1 MDRREQAKMGA
12 YAMVENRSSST
23 APDLVAQA
31 RGGDFKAFEEIYRRH
46 VGRIHSLCLRMT
58 TNRDRA
64 EELTQEAFTRAW
76 LKLGTFRGES
86 GFSAWLH
93 RVAVNVVIGDGRSRS
108 RRLKRESSV
117 GNVEDLHR
125 SAPTGVPGLGM
136 DLDRAIATL
145 PDRARSVFVLHDV
158 EGYRHEEVG
167 KMLDIATGTSK
178 AQLHR
183 ARKLLRE
190 ALTK

>member
-1 MDRREQAKMGA
+1 MGA
-12 YAMVENRSSST
+12 YAMAERADNAA

-58 TNRDRA
+58 ANRDRA

-76 LKLGTFRGES
+76 LKLSTFRGES
-86 GFSAWLH
+86 GFPAWLH

-108 RRLKRESSV
+108 RRLKRESTV
-117 GNVEDLHR
+117 GNVEDLQR

-136 DLDRAIATL
+136 DLDRAIAKL
-145 PDRARSVFVLHDV
+145 PERARSVFVLHDV

-167 KMLDIATGTSK
+167 RMLDIATGTSK

-190 ALTK
+190 ALRK

>member
-1 MDRREQAKMGA
+1 MGA
-12 YAMVENRSSST
+12 YAIAERTGNPA
-23 APDLVAQA
+23 APDLVEQA

-58 TNRDRA
+58 ANRDRA

-76 LKLGTFRGES
+76 LKLSTFRGDA
-86 GFSAWLH
+86 GFPAWLH
-93 RVAVNVVIGDGRSRS
+93 RVAVNVVIGDGRSRT
-108 RRLKRESSV
+108 RRLAREHTV
-117 GNVEDLHR
+117 GDVEDLQR
-125 SAPTGVPGLGM
+125 RAPTGVPGLGM
-136 DLDRAIATL
+136 DLDRTIAKL
-145 PDRARSVFVLHDV
+145 PDRAREVFVLHDV

-167 KMLDIATGTSK
+167 RMLNIATGTSK

-190 ALTK
+190 ALRK

>member
-12 YAMVENRSSST
+12 YAMAERT
-23 APDLVAQA
+23 GTPAAPDLVTQA

-58 TNRDRA
+58 ANRDRA

-76 LKLGTFRGES
+76 LKLDTFRGES
-86 GFSAWLH
+86 GFPAWLH
-93 RVAVNVVIGDGRSRS
+93 RVAVNVVIGDGRSRK
-108 RRLKRESSV
+108 RRLAREHTV
-117 GNVEDLHR
+117 GDVEDLQR
-125 SAPTGVPGLGM
+125 CAPTGVPGLGM
-136 DLDRAIATL
+136 DLDRVIAGL
-145 PDRARSVFVLHDV
+145 PERAREVFVLHDV

-167 KMLDIATGTSK
+167 RMLHIATGTSK

-183 ARKLLRE
+183 ARKMLRE
-190 ALTK
+190 ALRK